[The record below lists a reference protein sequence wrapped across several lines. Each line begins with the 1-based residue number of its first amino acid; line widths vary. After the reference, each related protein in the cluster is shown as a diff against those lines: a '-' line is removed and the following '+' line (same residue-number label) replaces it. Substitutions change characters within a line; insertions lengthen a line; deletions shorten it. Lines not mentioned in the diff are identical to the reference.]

1 MLLYLIIKTNDIEFI
16 LIEYFQYIFN
26 PVIMI
31 K

>member
-26 PVIMI
+26 PVITI